1 MQFSSERG
9 TVNTGM
15 NSYRKGKT
23 KLLIKTVQMSG
34 YLENIFHSIFFK
46 PHRDVHMIFFIF
58 ANENTDMYLFV

>member
-1 MQFSSERG
+1 
-9 TVNTGM
+9 
-15 NSYRKGKT
+15 
-23 KLLIKTVQMSG
+23 MSG